1 MSTPEL
7 RRKLRAWWIEC
18 DRVDA
23 LRRSILTDKSEAI
36 RRAEIFLNGGIVP
49 PPPVLPPY
57 PKFPPECVDMVCCA
71 RGRRKGTPCQSKEIY
86 RNGRCKWHGGLSTGP
101 KTEEGKGR
109 SARNLPPFKVIG
121 G

>member
-23 LRRSILTDKSEAI
+23 LRRRILTDKSEAI
-36 RRAEIFLNGGIVP
+36 RRAEIFLNCGIVP
-49 PPPVLPPY
+49 PPPALPDY
-57 PKFPPECVDMVCCA
+57 PEFPPECVDMVCGA
-71 RGRRKGTPCQSKEIY
+71 QGRRKGTPCQCKEIF
-86 RNGRCKWHGGLSTGP
+86 RNGRCKWHGGASTGP
-101 KTEEGKGR
+101 KSAEGKNR
-109 SARNLPPFKVIG
+109 SAHNLPLPKVMG